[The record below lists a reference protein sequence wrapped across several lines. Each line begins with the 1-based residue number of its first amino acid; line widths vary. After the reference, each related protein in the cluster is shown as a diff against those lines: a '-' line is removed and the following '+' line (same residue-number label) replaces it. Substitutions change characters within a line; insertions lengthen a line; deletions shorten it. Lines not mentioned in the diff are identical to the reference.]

1 MKFKSLG
8 EFLKYFSE
16 TREYTYEY
24 IGLKTGLK
32 KATISH
38 YVNGRRNPSKEFIES
53 FLKEFKLT
61 KEEKENFLLVAE
73 LGKTDVLKDEIAK
86 YNITNDERVGKLTR
100 REKLQYKDLIEG
112 SRFYFNDENISEED
126 KDKLMASLNE
136 AYFGAKKINKE
147 KYKKNK
153 K

>member
-1 MKFKSLG
+1 MKFKNLG

-126 KDKLMASLNE
+126 KDKLMASVNE
-136 AYFGAKKINKE
+136 AYFEAKKINKE

>member
-53 FLKEFKLT
+53 FLKKFKLT

-100 REKLQYKDLIEG
+100 REKLQYKDLIDG

-136 AYFGAKKINKE
+136 AYFEAKKINKE
-147 KYKKNK
+147 KYKKK
-153 K
+153 

>member
-147 KYKKNK
+147 KYKKK
-153 K
+153 

>member
-86 YNITNDERVGKLTR
+86 YNITNDERVGKLIR

-126 KDKLMASLNE
+126 KDKLMASVNE
-136 AYFGAKKINKE
+136 AYFEAKKINKK
-147 KYKKNK
+147 KYKKK
-153 K
+153 

>member
-86 YNITNDERVGKLTR
+86 YKITNDERVGKLTR

-126 KDKLMASLNE
+126 KDKLMASVNE
-136 AYFGAKKINKE
+136 AYFEAKKINKE

>member
-38 YVNGRRNPSKEFIES
+38 YVNGRRNPSKEFIKN

-136 AYFGAKKINKE
+136 AYFEAKKINKE
-147 KYKKNK
+147 KYKKK
-153 K
+153 

>member
-112 SRFYFNDENISEED
+112 SRFYLNDENISEED
-126 KDKLMASLNE
+126 KDKLMASVNE
-136 AYFGAKKINKE
+136 AYFEAKKINKE

>member
-126 KDKLMASLNE
+126 KDKLMASVNE
-136 AYFGAKKINKE
+136 AYFEAKKINKE

>member
-86 YNITNDERVGKLTR
+86 YNITNDERLGKLTR
-100 REKLQYKDLIEG
+100 SEKLQYKDLIEG

-126 KDKLMASLNE
+126 KDKLMASVNE
-136 AYFGAKKINKE
+136 AYFEAKKINKE

>member
-86 YNITNDERVGKLTR
+86 YNIANDERVGKLTR

-126 KDKLMASLNE
+126 KDKLMASVNE
-136 AYFGAKKINKE
+136 AYFEAKKINKE